1 MFRNKFNSKSMIKKN
16 YLMALAVTCLG
27 ALASGCNSNGTANV
41 AGEDPTRRVE
51 SFEEGLDYLKVDKKE
66 RAQIDSLVSTELY
79 ASYAELDAKCQE
91 LLKTMSAEEV
101 KQTEVGKSRDK
112 AFSDLVGAITEKGM
126 SSNALAAVLW
136 KVGFDNS
143 KK

>member
-1 MFRNKFNSKSMIKKN
+1 MIRKN

-27 ALASGCNSNGTANV
+27 ALASGCNSNGTTANV
-41 AGEDPTRRVE
+41 AGEDPTRSVE
-51 SFEEGLDYLKVDKKE
+51 SFEEGLDYLKVDEKE

-79 ASYAELDAKCQE
+79 ASYVELEAKCQE
-91 LLKTMSAEEV
+91 LRKTMSAEEV
-101 KQTEVGKSRDK
+101 EQTEAGKSRDK
-112 AFSDLVGAITEKGM
+112 AFSDLVDAITEKGM

-136 KVGFDNS
+136 KVRFDNS